1 MFQHSKITFA
11 HVSNQTPSIFRLLAF
26 IIAFGLCQPIL
37 AQISPARNADSS
49 ESTFPS
55 TKSSQIVFGSESRP
69 NQILN
74 GESPAAIVVGLP
86 SAEDSGNGRL
96 NVFPNTST
104 SLGSTT
110 ITRNGSGVTR
120 RETIFSESGMRPQ
133 IFSPLEYENQQ
144 GTVMRESVLS
154 TPITSPIEPM
164 AVGISQETHAPLFS
178 RVFSNRVRPS
188 GRLRSIFDR
197 IFGCKFGPGGIGRER
212 LPYAMYSMD
221 SAQPSSNTRI
231 RFGFD
236 YGRRFVDRAG
246 IYWGKIGGPGP
257 PVAERSIDAQE
268 FRIAFE
274 TGGEKFSTTTE
285 IPFRAVNPDNNA
297 NHAGLG
303 DMTLTTKTVLNDG
316 TQWQLTQTFRSY
328 FNTGAA
334 SSGLGTG
341 HISFE
346 PGLVARYKY
355 RPQTEFHGMINY
367 FFPVGSDPIASGQA
381 IHWGLGG
388 VHTTFDTDERAL
400 IQTIEL
406 TGWNVLN
413 GTETVPNSL
422 EVISSDGIEIV
433 NLTHGF
439 RWVFG
444 DTGDLGTVEAGFA
457 TVFPILGDRWSNA
470 TLLFEFRWTK

>member
-1 MFQHSKITFA
+1 MNT
-11 HVSNQTPSIFRLLAF
+11 QTPTILSLLASF
-26 IIAFGLCQPIL
+26 FAFGLCQPIL

-49 ESTFPS
+49 ESISPRTRSLP
-55 TKSSQIVFGSESRP
+55 IVLASESRP

-86 SAEDSGNGRL
+86 SAENAGNGRL

-110 ITRNGSGVTR
+110 ITRSGNGVTR
-120 RETIFSESGMRPQ
+120 RETIFSESGLRPQ

-144 GTVMRESVLS
+144 GTVTRESVLS
-154 TPITSPIEPM
+154 TPITPPVDSIS
-164 AVGISQETHAPLFS
+164 AGIPQETHAPLFS
-178 RVFSNRVRPS
+178 RVFSNRVRSS
-188 GRLRSIFDR
+188 GRLRSMFDR
-197 IFGCKFGPGGIGRER
+197 IFGCNFGPGGIGRER
-212 LPYAMYSMD
+212 LPYAMYSID
-221 SAQPSSNTRI
+221 SVQPSSNTRI

-257 PVAERSIDAQE
+257 PVAERSVDAQE

-274 TGGEKFSTTTE
+274 TGGGKFSVTTE
-285 IPFRAVNPDNNA
+285 VPFRAVNPDNNA

-303 DMTLTTKTVLNDG
+303 DLTLTTKTVLNDG
-316 TQWQLTQTFRSY
+316 AQWQLTQTFRSY

-388 VHTTFDTDERAL
+388 AHTTFDSDDRAL

-422 EVISSDGIEIV
+422 NVISSDGIEIL

-439 RWVFG
+439 RWVF
-444 DTGDLGTVEAGFA
+444 DNSSDLGTVEAGFA
-457 TVFPILGDRWSNA
+457 TVFPLLSDRWSNA